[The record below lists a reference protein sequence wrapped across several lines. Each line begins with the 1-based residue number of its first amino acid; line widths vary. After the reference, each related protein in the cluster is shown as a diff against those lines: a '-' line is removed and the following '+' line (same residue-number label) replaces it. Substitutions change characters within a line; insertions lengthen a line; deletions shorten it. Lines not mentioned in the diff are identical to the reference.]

1 MSREIVNS
9 VLLLWGSLFCAVS
22 SLYFWITKNY
32 RTEKRGWIYR
42 MQVSTSVLLFCDA
55 MTNLFRGRPDLLG
68 FWMVRISNFFN
79 FFLVELTLLFF
90 HYYICAMLLTPEENA
105 ALKRVKVVRA
115 ICCVGLALVIVSQ
128 FTGLYYTFDAS
139 NVYHRTAGYPIS
151 MIVPMVAMALDGSLL
166 LQYRA
171 RISRGMFLATGSYLV
186 LLLAISIQIVHYGL
200 ALVDLAIGAAMVLMF
215 LVSIKEQNEEMLRLE
230 TSRAHLA
237 EKLDIATVLNRCV
250 EKLSGGGHDLDKAT
264 HDLLGVINDYFCADR
279 SYVYELNAANGI
291 AVNTH
296 EFVRD
301 GVSAEKDNLQKVPV
315 EIIASWLEA
324 FERDGIYFM
333 EDVGQVKGTELY
345 AMMQQQNVQRLLAV
359 PLRRETRII
368 GFLGVD
374 NPREHSHDPTLLSSI
389 QFFVTNSLEQKKVQE
404 KLYRLSYRDTLTG
417 LDNRNRYMEL
427 LEAGKENALKQ
438 VGGIYMDLNGL
449 KRCNDCFGHAAGD
462 ALICRAADALNDVF
476 PGEAC
481 RIGGDEF
488 VVICC
493 PVTQEKFEQ
502 QVEALRAAL
511 VRHQVDAAIGSFWQS
526 LVEDLP
532 AFLREADDRMYREK
546 ERQKRAARPSV

>member
-1 MSREIVNS
+1 M
-9 VLLLWGSLFCAVS
+9 GG
-22 SLYFWITKNY
+22 T
-32 RTEKRGWIYR
+32 
-42 MQVSTSVLLFCDA
+42 
-55 MTNLFRGRPDLLG
+55 P
-68 FWMVRISNFFN
+68 

-115 ICCVGLALVIVSQ
+115 ICCVGLALVVVSQ

-139 NVYHRTAGYPIS
+139 NVYHRTAWYPIS
-151 MIVPMVAMALDGSLL
+151 MIVPTVAMALDGSLL

-186 LLLAISIQIVHYGL
+186 LPLLAISIQIVHYGL
-200 ALVDLAIGAAMVLMF
+200 ALVDLAIGVAMVLMF

-279 SYVYELNAANGI
+279 SYVYELDAAHGI

-301 GVSAEKDNLQKVPV
+301 GVSAEKDNLQKIPV

-345 AMMQQQNVQRLLAV
+345 AMMQQQNIQRLLAV

-417 LDNRNRYMEL
+417 LDNRNQYMEL

-476 PGEAC
+476 SRKAC